1 MGPSFFSGIFLIFL
15 ATQGGFGQRSGG
27 GRPPGPRLSGPSA
40 SRGPIQPSA
49 MNSGATPTRSYA
61 SQEAKVEFHSQTVL
75 VQVPVIVTDKQGNHI
90 HGLTKDDFEVRENNK
105 PRTVTSFEEITISGP
120 TAPSVSRPASTFTN
134 AGGLPEH
141 SRAMTVI
148 VLDTINTPFLDQA
161 YGRKELIH
169 YLASNLDAGQ
179 TFALVIMSSNGI
191 RILHQPS
198 DDPAEVIRALKKLN
212 GELPAMQGA
221 DIDSQALAA
230 TTAPGELSAVA
241 TAGLRRSDPL
251 AGLEDFVLHGDAALA
266 RIQQDRA
273 IEATMRGF
281 LGIAW
286 SLSGIP
292 GRKSLVWATGSFPF
306 EVGSSGEVPGGY
318 VSILYE
324 HAMKALNDAQ
334 IAVYPVDVRGLVNT
348 SPASDVTARI
358 GRGSA
363 GSAIAQQTFARSW
376 LQSSSIDTL
385 KDFAEMTGGRAFYN
399 TNDLAASF
407 HRAAEDSSSYYLLAY
422 YLDVENR
429 DPGWRKLK
437 VKVARKDAEVRS
449 RTGFFVTNATEN
461 PEISHKL
468 DLGIAASSP
477 FDSTGLPLS
486 IQWTNL
492 TSTEK
497 TADTGKASK
506 KAVQFLVRVA
516 GGGVSINTADKN
528 HVNLD
533 VLAFAFTDKSNERAA
548 NFAQNLSMSVPEDQL
563 PKMREV
569 GVGYRNSL
577 ELAPGKYF
585 VRFVVRDNVSG
596 HVGSVSAPLTVN

>member
-1 MGPSFFSGIFLIFL
+1 M
-15 ATQGGFGQRSGG
+15 TT
-27 GRPPGPRLSGPSA
+27 
-40 SRGPIQPSA
+40 
-49 MNSGATPTRSYA
+49 GATPTRSYA
-61 SQEAKVEFHSQTVL
+61 SQEAKVDFHSQTVL

-90 HGLTKDDFEVRENNK
+90 HGITRDDFEVRENNK
-105 PRTVTSFEEITISGP
+105 ARVIASFEEIVTTSQ
-120 TAPSVSRPASTFTN
+120 PSALMAKPASTFANNSAT
-134 AGGLPEH
+134 PDH

-161 YGRKELIH
+161 YGRKELIR
-169 YLASNLDAGQ
+169 YLASNLDSGQ
-179 TFALVIMSSNGI
+179 KFALVIMGTNGI

-198 DDPAEVIRALKKLN
+198 NDPAEVIRALKKIS
-212 GELPAMQGA
+212 GELPAMQGV
-221 DIDSQALAA
+221 DIDTQAAA
-230 TTAPGELSAVA
+230 SNAPGELSALVSP
-241 TAGLRRSDPL
+241 GLRRSDPL
-251 AGLEDFVLHGDAALA
+251 ADLEDFVLHGDAALA

-281 LGIAW
+281 LGIAL
-286 SLSGIP
+286 SLSGVP

-306 EVGSSGEVPGGY
+306 EVGSSGEVPRGY
-318 VSILYE
+318 VSMLYE

-348 SPASDVTARI
+348 SPASDVTTRM
-358 GRGSA
+358 GRGPA
-363 GSAIAQQTFARSW
+363 GSAMAQQAFARSW
-376 LQSSSIDTL
+376 LQNSSIDTL

-399 TNDLAASF
+399 TNDLAGSF

-422 YLDVENR
+422 YLDVESR

-437 VKVARKDAEVRS
+437 VKVTRKDAEVRS

-468 DLGIAASSP
+468 DLGIAAASP

-486 IQWTNL
+486 VQWTNL

-497 TADTGKASK
+497 PIDAVMVNK

-516 GGGVSINTADKN
+516 GGGVSIDTADKN
-528 HVNLD
+528 HVDLD
-533 VLAFAFTDKSNERAA
+533 VLAFAFTDKSNEKAA
-548 NFAQNLSMSVPEDQL
+548 NFAQNLSMSLPDNQL
-563 PKMREV
+563 TKMRDV